1 MEQLLAAAREARRAA
16 EISQE
21 GRVQEQSLTQHL
33 AAARIQRRY
42 REQSGRRVLREVR
55 QAAAGTVQSAW
66 SRPATAPGRQS
77 STSRALTPE
86 PSDGSLGRPSDP
98 PPVMDT
104 VGAAEE
110 AGGRGAGAE
119 AEEAMGGGMG
129 GMPGPQQQARI
140 DQDMAW
146 LAAMGMPVSEV
157 EYKTKP

>member
-1 MEQLLAAAREARRAA
+1 
-16 EISQE
+16 
-21 GRVQEQSLTQHL
+21 
-33 AAARIQRRY
+33 
-42 REQSGRRVLREVR
+42 
-55 QAAAGTVQSAW
+55 
-66 SRPATAPGRQS
+66 
-77 STSRALTPE
+77 
-86 PSDGSLGRPSDP
+86 
-98 PPVMDT
+98 MDT